1 MRVRTLA
8 VSATAVAV
16 MGLAGHSLTPAAE
29 DATRANGD
37 EERVSRVVDQLG
49 KAGRDSD
56 GAQVCE
62 RLFDAGLRKSV
73 ETAAGRPCAEE
84 VRANIGSPKT
94 SFRIRSLRVTKNAAT
109 VVVVDQAQR
118 KSSLFLQHQP
128 DGWRISGVGA

>member
-1 MRVRTLA
+1 
-8 VSATAVAV
+8 
-16 MGLAGHSLTPAAE
+16 MGLGAHSLTSAA
-29 DATRANGD
+29 DDPTRANGD
-37 EERVSRVVDQLG
+37 EARVSRVVDELG

-56 GAQVCE
+56 GAQVCQ
-62 RLFDAGLRKSV
+62 RLFSAGLRKSV

-84 VRANIGSPKT
+84 VRANIGSPKI